1 MTANDL
7 RSAFLDFFAARGHTV
22 VPSAS
27 ILVKDDPSLLFI
39 NAGMNQFKS
48 VFLGQETRDYNRAAS
63 SQKCLRVSGK
73 HNDLENVGVT
83 PRHHTFFEMLGNFSF
98 GDYFKEDAI
107 KFAWDFLTVTLKLDP
122 SRLWA
127 TVYTDDDEAEDLW
140 KRIAPELKDR
150 VRRFGESENYWSM
163 GDVGPCGPCSEI
175 HYDFGPEF
183 SCGKPDCTVNCDC
196 DRYLEIWN
204 LVFMQF
210 NRAADGTLT
219 PLPKPS
225 VDTGMG
231 LERLA
236 TVVQGKH
243 SNYDSDLFR
252 VIIDA
257 LASDSGVPYD
267 KGPDGMPHRV
277 CADHLRALVF
287 TVADGGMPGNEGA
300 GYVLRR
306 ILRRAARL
314 GKRLGYDG
322 PFLYRFVDNVVDLMG
337 AAYPELKQ
345 RRDHVVHVIENE
357 EARFAET
364 LDAGLARFEEVKQ
377 SARNKVIPGEEAF
390 KLYDTFGFPL
400 DLTEVLARE
409 EGMTVD
415 VDGFQNALNEQR
427 KRSRAEAKFR
437 DQTTSVA
444 AGLTYES
451 QFDYSTFELDAE
463 LLWVSTDKKA
473 LVLDRTPFY
482 TEAGGQIDDKGQITC
497 GDEFDFNVESME
509 KVDKAI
515 VHHGNVVS
523 GDPSTC
529 IGKTVHASVDIP
541 RRRMIQRNHTAT
553 HLLHKALR
561 TVLGDHAQQA
571 GSLVAPDRLRFDF
584 SHTGPMT
591 PEQIDEVE
599 RIVNR
604 EILANTPVAPYE
616 TDFDT
621 AINQGVTAL
630 FGEKYSDRVRVIR
643 IGDYSSELCGGT
655 HVQSTGEI
663 GQLRITSETGVAA
676 GVRRIEAVTGEKAYE
691 KARHSDATLR
701 LAAEQLKTSAERVPE
716 RVLKLIQ
723 ERDNL
728 VRELNAI
735 TQRQAREG
743 GESFQNAVPIDDESD
758 LRIFYRDFSTIAEAK
773 AWADRLKQTS
783 DYPMSGVFTSSS
795 DDQFV
800 ASSNPLALELGLDT
814 GRYYK
819 EHGED
824 LGLRG
829 GGRKDFAQGKVV
841 HDLDREE
848 FIDNWRKIWE
858 SIFTGKPKS
867 PPDS

>member
-1 MTANDL
+1 MMTANDL
-7 RSAFLDFFAARGHTV
+7 RSAFLDYFAQRGHTV
-22 VPSAS
+22 VPSSS
-27 ILVKDDPSLLFI
+27 IIVKDDPSLLFI

-48 VFLGQETRDYNRAAS
+48 VFLGQEKRDYNRATS

-107 KFAWDFLTVTLKLDP
+107 KFAWEFLTKTIGLDP
-122 SRLWA
+122 NRLWA

-150 VRRFGESENYWSM
+150 IRRFGEKENYWSM
-163 GDVGPCGPCSEI
+163 GDIGPCGPCSEI

-210 NRAADGTLT
+210 DRRADGATVS
-219 PLPKPS
+219 LPKPS

-236 TVVQGKH
+236 AVVQGKH

-257 LASDSGVPYD
+257 FAADSGIAYEN
-267 KGPDGMPHRV
+267 GSGGIPHRV
-277 CADHLRALVF
+277 CADHLRALTF
-287 TVADGGMPGNEGA
+287 TIADGGMPGNEGA

-314 GKRLGYDG
+314 GKRLGYNG
-322 PFLYRFVDNVVDLMG
+322 PFLYRFVDQVVDLMG
-337 AAYPELKQ
+337 GAYPELKQ
-345 RRDHVVHVIENE
+345 RRDHIVHVIENE

-364 LDAGLARFEEVKQ
+364 LDAGLARFEEVRKT
-377 SARNKVIPGEEAF
+377 AKNKIIPGEEAF

-415 VDGFQNALNEQR
+415 TDGFQKALAEQR
-427 KRSRAEAKFR
+427 ERSRAEAKFR
-437 DQTTSVA
+437 DQTTSIA
-444 AGLTYES
+444 AGLDIES
-451 QFDYSTFELDAE
+451 TFDYGTFELDAT
-463 LLWVSTDKKA
+463 LLWVSDDHTA

-482 TEAGGQIDDKGQITC
+482 TEAGGQIDDKGTITG
-497 GDEFDFNVESME
+497 GDDFVFDVEWME
-509 KVDKAI
+509 KVDKTI
-515 VHHGNVVS
+515 VHHGRVAK
-523 GDPSTC
+523 GDPEQY
-529 IGKTVHASVDIP
+529 IGQPVHASVDIP

-604 EILANTPVAPYE
+604 EILANTPVSPYE
-616 TDFDT
+616 TDYQD
-621 AINQGVTAL
+621 AINKGVTAL
-630 FGEKYSDRVRVIR
+630 FGEKYGDRVRVVR

-655 HVQSTGEI
+655 HVKSTGEI
-663 GQLRITSETGVAA
+663 GQFRITSETGVAA
-676 GVRRIEAVTGEKAYE
+676 GVRRIEAVTGEAAYE
-691 KARHSDATLR
+691 KARNDTATISRVSDLLRTSPEKIVDRVESVIEEMRTLR
-701 LAAEQLKTSAERVPE
+701 NELNQTRKKLAQGATSTITPQS
-716 RVLKLIQ
+716 L
-723 ERDNL
+723 DNL
-728 VRELNAI
+728 GVKYIYHLMDDGSADDAVAIADHTKGQSDPVVAVVAVSSGNLVIAASKAATKLGVNA
-735 TQRQAREG
+735 G
-743 GESFQNAVPIDDESD
+743 K
-758 LRIFYRDFSTIAEAK
+758 L
-773 AWADRLKQTS
+773 
-783 DYPMSGVFTSSS
+783 MGV
-795 DDQFV
+795 V
-800 ASSNPLALELGLDT
+800 AGHLD
-814 GRYYK
+814 G
-819 EHGED
+819 
-824 LGLRG
+824 RG
-829 GGRKDFAQGKVV
+829 GGRPDFAKGKAGS
-841 HDLDREE
+841 L
-848 FIDNWRKIWE
+848 DNWD
-858 SIFTGKPKS
+858 SGK
-867 PPDS
+867 DVFLNELRTMVG